1 LSCNITVKANKTR
14 ARHQQQ
20 SIEDFS
26 EAEWDKIISIIL
38 AQEAEFNSNTIVVS
52 IEVAAQGTK
61 DMARHTK
68 YTNYSILSYN
78 PINTPSPLK
87 K

>member
-1 LSCNITVKANKTR
+1 MVTVKANKTR
-14 ARHQQQ
+14 ARCQQQ

-38 AQEAEFNSNTIVVS
+38 AQEAEFDFNIIAVS
-52 IEVAAQGTK
+52 IEFAAQGTK
-61 DMARHTK
+61 DMARCTK
-68 YTNYSILSYN
+68 CMNYSILSSD
-78 PINTPSPLK
+78 PIDTPPPLK